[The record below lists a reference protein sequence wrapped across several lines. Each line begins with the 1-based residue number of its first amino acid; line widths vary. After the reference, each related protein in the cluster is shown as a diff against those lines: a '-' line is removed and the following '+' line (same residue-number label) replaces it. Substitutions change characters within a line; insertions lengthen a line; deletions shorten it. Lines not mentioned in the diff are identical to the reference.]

1 MQQQDETAIP
11 KKPTLY
17 GFKDPVTG
25 LTHVMTNEDRIARL
39 DFIREFVHDL
49 DPWGRAE
56 IHFAR
61 TVALDSWRLNR
72 LKAVEENAFAYGQ
85 VLPDKHFDHDIIE
98 VEHAIGHAHTFMI
111 HAKAMN
117 LLSLC
122 ESRLNRSIK
131 INLYNLIK
139 LQATR
144 SQRKTNA
151 KTTPAVEIRTQT
163 ATAATAAAAATTE
176 EQPKAA

>member
-1 MQQQDETAIP
+1 MQQPDETTIP
-11 KKPTLY
+11 KKPSLF

-39 DFIREFVHDL
+39 DFIRDFVQDL
-49 DPWGRAE
+49 DPWGRVE

-85 VLPDKHFDHDIIE
+85 VLPDKHFDHDIVE

-122 ESRLNRSIK
+122 ESRLTRNIK
-131 INLYNLIK
+131 TFLDLLLK

-144 SQRKTNA
+144 SQRKTNSQS
-151 KTTPAVEIRTQT
+151 KPVVELHVQT
-163 ATAATAAAAATTE
+163 ATAAAAATTE
-176 EQPKAA
+176 DQPKAA

>member
-1 MQQQDETAIP
+1 MQQENETNIP
-11 KKPTLY
+11 KPTLK

-25 LTHVMTNEDRIARL
+25 LTHVMTDEDRISRL
-39 DFIREFVHDL
+39 DFIREFVQDL

-56 IHFAR
+56 LHFAR

-98 VEHAIGHAHTFMI
+98 VEHAIGHAHTFVI
-111 HAKAMN
+111 HARAMN
-117 LLSLC
+117 MLSLC
-122 ESRLNRSIK
+122 EWRLNRNVK
-131 INLYNLIK
+131 NNLDRLMK

-144 SQRKTNA
+144 SQRNTKTE
-151 KTTPAVEIRTQT
+151 TTPTVEIDVQ
-163 ATAATAAAAATTE
+163 TAAAGAAATSAAE

>member
-1 MQQQDETAIP
+1 MQEPNETTPP

-39 DFIREFVHDL
+39 DFIREFVQDL

-85 VLPDKHFDHDIIE
+85 VLPDKHFDHEIVE

-122 ESRLNRSIK
+122 ESRLNRNVKTS
-131 INLYNLIK
+131 LDLLLK

-144 SQRKTNA
+144 SQRKTNSQA
-151 KTTPAVEIRTQT
+151 TPVVEIQPQT
-163 ATAATAAAAATTE
+163 ATAGAAAAATNK

>member
-1 MQQQDETAIP
+1 MQQPDETTIP
-11 KKPTLY
+11 KKPSLF

-25 LTHVMTNEDRIARL
+25 LTHVMTNEDRVARL
-39 DFIREFVHDL
+39 DFIRDFVQDL

-85 VLPDKHFDHDIIE
+85 VLPDKHFDHDIVE

-117 LLSLC
+117 LLSQC
-122 ESRLNRSIK
+122 ESRLNRNVK
-131 INLYNLIK
+131 INLDNLMK

-144 SQRKTNA
+144 FHRKT
-151 KTTPAVEIRTQT
+151 KTETAPAVELQTQT
-163 ATAATAAAAATTE
+163 AAAGATATE

>member
-1 MQQQDETAIP
+1 MQQENETNIP
-11 KKPTLY
+11 KPTLK

-25 LTHVMTNEDRIARL
+25 LTHVMTDEDRIARL
-39 DFIREFVHDL
+39 DFIREFVQDL
-49 DPWGRAE
+49 DPWGRVE

-98 VEHAIGHAHTFMI
+98 VEHAIGHAHTFLI

-117 LLSLC
+117 MLSLC
-122 ESRLNRSIK
+122 ESRLNRNIK
-131 INLYNLIK
+131 TSLELLMK

-144 SQRKTNA
+144 FHRETNSQ
-151 KTTPAVEIRTQT
+151 TTPVAEVQTQT
-163 ATAATAAAAATTE
+163 ATAGPIATE

>member
-1 MQQQDETAIP
+1 MQEPNETTPP
-11 KKPTLY
+11 KNPTLY

-85 VLPDKHFDHDIIE
+85 VLPDKHFDHDIVE

-131 INLYNLIK
+131 INLDNLIK

-144 SQRKTNA
+144 SQRKTNSQS
-151 KTTPAVEIRTQT
+151 TPLGVCRSKKSNSPGNVPWRAGIR
-163 ATAATAAAAATTE
+163 
-176 EQPKAA
+176 

>member
-1 MQQQDETAIP
+1 MQQPDETKIP
-11 KKPTLY
+11 KPTLY

-39 DFIREFVHDL
+39 DFIREFVQDL

-122 ESRLNRSIK
+122 ESRLNRNVKTS
-131 INLYNLIK
+131 LDLLLK

-144 SQRKTNA
+144 SQRKTNSQA
-151 KTTPAVEIRTQT
+151 KPAVELQVQT
-163 ATAATAAAAATTE
+163 ATAGAAAATTDQ
-176 EQPKAA
+176 QPKAA

>member
-1 MQQQDETAIP
+1 MQEPNETTIP
-11 KKPTLY
+11 RPTLF

-39 DFIREFVHDL
+39 DFIREFVQDL

-56 IHFAR
+56 IYFAR

-72 LKAVEENAFAYGQ
+72 LKAVEENTFAYGQ
-85 VLPDKHFDHDIIE
+85 VLPDKHFDHDIVE
-98 VEHAIGHAHTFMI
+98 VEHAIGHAHTFLI

-122 ESRLNRSIK
+122 ESRLNRNIK
-131 INLYNLIK
+131 TSLDLLLK

-144 SQRKTNA
+144 SQRKTNSQ
-151 KTTPAVEIRTQT
+151 TTPVVETRTQT
-163 ATAATAAAAATTE
+163 ATAAATANE